1 MPFCNKCGNQVKPGD
16 QFCGQ
21 CGASQ
26 PGQEAQSAAPK
37 ATRNLP
43 DYFSTLDAHTAAT
56 LCYVPFLGGIVS
68 IFVLAAQRFRRD
80 NLVRFHAFQGLY
92 LFVVWLINDWVIEEI
107 LFSSIPSAYL
117 FTRAIRL
124 SLTAGWIYML
134 YKTSQREMVRIP
146 VLAELADKSVAE
158 QR

>member
-1 MPFCNKCGNQVKPGD
+1 MAFCNKCGNQVKPSD

-26 PGQEAQSAAPK
+26 SREEPPPAAPK
-37 ATRNLP
+37 PARSLP
-43 DYFSTLDAHTAAT
+43 DYFSTLDPHTATT
-56 LCYVPFLGGIVS
+56 LCYIPFLGGVFS
-68 IFVLAAQRFRRD
+68 IFVLAAERFRRD

-92 LFVVWLINDWVIEEI
+92 LFVVWLIHAWVIEDI
-107 LFSSIPSAYL
+107 LFSAFPSAYL
-117 FTRAIRL
+117 ISRTIRL
-124 SLTAGWIYML
+124 SLTAAWVYML

-146 VLAELADKSVAE
+146 FLAELADKSVAE